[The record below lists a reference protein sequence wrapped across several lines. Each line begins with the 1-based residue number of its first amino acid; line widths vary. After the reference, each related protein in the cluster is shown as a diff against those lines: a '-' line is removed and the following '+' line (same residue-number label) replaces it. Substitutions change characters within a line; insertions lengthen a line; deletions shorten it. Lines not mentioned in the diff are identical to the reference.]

1 MKTNSQ
7 LFCCFHV
14 TALLFMSAR
23 PILGHFLP
31 IFYGF
36 SSKLPDIPKL
46 SLKIVIF
53 FLILNTSLH
62 FWCKIPNGG
71 QLSIFEQIL
80 ADFHEYTLNMASYHV
95 IEAIN
100 GYF

>member
-1 MKTNSQ
+1 
-7 LFCCFHV
+7 
-14 TALLFMSAR
+14 MSAR

-36 SSKLPDIPKL
+36 SSKLPGIANF

-53 FLILNTSLH
+53 YH
-62 FWCKIPNGG
+62 FGHF
-71 QLSIFEQIL
+71 SIFLVQNFVRGTTFNFRPIL
-80 ADFHEYTLNMASYHV
+80 ADFHEYTLNMTSYHV
-95 IEAIN
+95 TEAIN